1 MFSRYG
7 HGRSRWSKVGYP
19 AHDGFRHKRGRSSS
33 HSSFEDDPSAARRND
48 SEAWGGS
55 RVDALD
61 DAWRETLWGQDSS
74 ASRPVSKRWQRTE
87 ASPNGFSSDYPESG
101 SETESMSGSDEG
113 DLYRPAAATM
123 AKLAEMDT
131 FDELMKH
138 AKQWQI
144 HSAVMRT
151 IQLLSSGSSLSRLA
165 IDDPE
170 LLGTL
175 RYTIGRE
182 IAKVVVKRCRLSRE
196 RGAKRKRRES
206 CSDEA
211 AE

>member
-1 MFSRYG
+1 
-7 HGRSRWSKVGYP
+7 
-19 AHDGFRHKRGRSSS
+19 
-33 HSSFEDDPSAARRND
+33 
-48 SEAWGGS
+48 
-55 RVDALD
+55 
-61 DAWRETLWGQDSS
+61 
-74 ASRPVSKRWQRTE
+74 
-87 ASPNGFSSDYPESG
+87 
-101 SETESMSGSDEG
+101 
-113 DLYRPAAATM
+113 M

-144 HSAVMRT
+144 HSAVTRT
-151 IQLLSSGSSLSRLA
+151 IQRSSLSRLA
-165 IDDPE
+165 SDDPE

-206 CSDEA
+206 RSDET